1 MAIRVLLA
9 DDHGI
14 VRQGLRVLL
23 ESDPEIAVIGE
34 AQDGLEA
41 VQYSLERQPDVLIMD
56 LAMPHLG
63 GLEAIRQIR
72 QKNPKIKIII
82 LSMYADE
89 GYIVAAVRNGAS
101 GYIIKDALAAE
112 LRDGIKEVYQGKPYF
127 SASIDNER
135 LNAYLKKAEAAKTEN
150 FELLT
155 PREKEVLK
163 LIAQGQTNQEIAE
176 RLLISIKTVET
187 HRTNI
192 MKKLDLHTKAELTRY
207 AITKRLISLQQ

>member
-1 MAIRVLLA
+1 MA
-9 DDHGI
+9 DDHAI

-41 VQYSLERQPDVLIMD
+41 LQYSLELQPDVLIMD

-63 GLEAIRQIR
+63 GLEAIWQIC

-82 LSMYADE
+82 LSMYTDE
-89 GYIVAAVRNGAS
+89 EYIVATVRNGAS

-112 LRDGIKEVYQGKPYF
+112 LRDGIKEVYKGKPYF
-127 SASIDNER
+127 SASIDKER

-150 FELLT
+150 FEPLT
-155 PREKEVLK
+155 SREKEVLK
-163 LIAQGQTNQEIAE
+163 FIAEGYTNQETAE
-176 RLLISIKTVET
+176 RLFISIKTVET

-192 MKKLDLHTKAELTRY
+192 MKKLNLHTKAELARC
-207 AITKRLISLQQ
+207 AIAKRLISLQQ